1 MLGSKQIE
9 FVMAAD
15 PTAVGAAKEV
25 IAKAGVQLPVVSADD
40 KLPRLKR
47 RASFLLYLRG
57 GEPMETVRVSLQKM
71 AAARAGNVAVL
82 VESEPDLQ
90 KTFELGAMC
99 QAILPGRSR
108 GIYLRRQLLTL
119 LAEKTEESTTAS
131 EQESLTVERLRN
143 SLGLTQIQLAKIADV
158 SARTVQ
164 NWEAQDKP
172 VSESRLL
179 SDLAELREILVDH
192 VAEAD
197 IPEWLTSPN
206 NRLHHHQPL
215 DLLLQGRTRD
225 LLWQLRSVAS
235 GEPV

>member
-1 MLGSKQIE
+1 MLGSKHIE

-71 AAARAGNVAVL
+71 AATAGNVAVL

-206 NRLHHHQPL
+206 DRLHHHQPL

>member
-71 AAARAGNVAVL
+71 AATAGNVAVL

-172 VSESRLL
+172 VSESRPL

-206 NRLHHHQPL
+206 DRLHHHQPL

>member
-1 MLGSKQIE
+1 MLGDKQIE

-57 GEPMETVRVSLQKM
+57 GEPMEAVRVSLQKM
-71 AAARAGNVAVL
+71 AATAGNVAVL

-108 GIYLRRQLLTL
+108 GIYLLDQIDTL
-119 LAEKTEESTTAS
+119 LEAKPEEPGTAL
-131 EQESLTVERLRN
+131 ESDALTVEHLRN
-143 SLGLTQIQLAKIADV
+143 SLGLTQTQLAAIVDV
-158 SARTVQ
+158 NPRTVQ

-172 VSESRLL
+172 VSQSRSL
-179 SDLAELREILVDH
+179 SDLAELRDILVDH
-192 VAEAD
+192 VSESD
-197 IPEWLTSPN
+197 IPEWLKSPN
-206 NRLHHHQPL
+206 EKLNHKLPL
-215 DLLLQGRTRD
+215 ELLLQGRTRD
-225 LLWQLRSVAS
+225 VLWQLRSVAS

>member
-1 MLGSKQIE
+1 MLGGTGIE
-9 FVMAAD
+9 FVVTAD
-15 PTAVGAAKEV
+15 PAAKAAAEEL
-25 IAKAGVQLPVVSADD
+25 IATAGIELPVVSTNDR
-40 KLPRLKR
+40 LPRLKR
-47 RASFLLYLRG
+47 RPDFLLYLRG
-57 GEPMETVRVSLQKM
+57 SEPIESVRVSLERI
-71 AAARAGNVAVL
+71 AGAARNVAVV

-108 GIYLRRQLLTL
+108 GIYLRRQLQTL
-119 LAEKTEESTTAS
+119 LAEATEETATES
-131 EQESLTVERLRN
+131 GQERLTVERLRN
-143 SLGLTQIQLAKIADV
+143 SLGLTQMQLAKIADV

-172 VSESRLL
+172 VSESRPL

-192 VAEAD
+192 VAESD
-197 IPEWLTSPN
+197 IPEWLNSPN
-206 NRLHHHQPL
+206 EKLNHKPV

-225 LLWQLRSVAS
+225 VLWQLRSVAS

>member
-57 GEPMETVRVSLQKM
+57 GEPMEAVRVSLQKM
-71 AAARAGNVAVL
+71 AATAGSVAVL

-172 VSESRLL
+172 VSESRPL

-206 NRLHHHQPL
+206 DRLHHHQPL

>member
-1 MLGSKQIE
+1 
-9 FVMAAD
+9 MAAD

-71 AAARAGNVAVL
+71 AATAGNVAVL

-179 SDLAELREILVDH
+179 SDLAELRGILVDH

-206 NRLHHHQPL
+206 DRLHHHQPL